1 MTKLYEYKTIT
12 DDVEIEHE
20 LWKEYGDLF
29 KEILEYRSEEY
40 FAKIMEFLVRSKK
53 TKKQHLLAMDEV
65 RKLMGN
71 E

>member
-29 KEILEYRSEEY
+29 KDLVNQGHQEFFEELMRYFVRCKQAKTRHKKAMEELYASLE
-40 FAKIMEFLVRSKK
+40 K
-53 TKKQHLLAMDEV
+53 
-65 RKLMGN
+65 
-71 E
+71 